1 MTREEAL
8 AKATEHVDKL
18 ATNARGYQDG
28 VRFPDK
34 IAAVEKLARFLMG
47 EADTTPDDPGNDWA

>member
-28 VRFPDK
+28 VKFTDK
-34 IAAVEKLARFLMG
+34 VEAVEKLARFLMG
-47 EADTTPDDPGNDWA
+47 EPDSDPDDPGNDWA